1 MCERDYGS
9 DTVADTEYRL
19 RVTVLLH
26 ENSSYSYQRKATG
39 KIESR
44 CAASSRQRTSPHY
57 CWCHFSR
64 PCSDL
69 HMLWSLKDSLHG
81 QTFECYSGHKWPVW
95 TARWKALHWLHKAL
109 ECRWEKMHCAWRGL
123 CRTTIKWLCTWS
135 TVSMFFSL
143 HAEQPSY
150 MQEILLGHHQKQ
162 QQQPYY
168 CVYDWMLLSVS
179 QCSNCQSM

>member
-1 MCERDYGS
+1 MWTWLWQWHSGRHRVSFACYCF
-9 DTVADTEYRL
+9 VAWKQFIEL
-19 RVTVLLH
+19 SKKSNG
-26 ENSSYSYQRKATG
+26 ENWVKVCCFITTTHQPTTADA
-39 KIESR
+39 I
-44 CAASSRQRTSPHY
+44 SP
-57 CWCHFSR
+57 
-64 PCSDL
+64 DL
-69 HMLWSLKDSLHG
+69 APTYTLWSLKDSLHG

-109 ECRWEKMHCAWRGL
+109 ECRWEKMHCALRGL